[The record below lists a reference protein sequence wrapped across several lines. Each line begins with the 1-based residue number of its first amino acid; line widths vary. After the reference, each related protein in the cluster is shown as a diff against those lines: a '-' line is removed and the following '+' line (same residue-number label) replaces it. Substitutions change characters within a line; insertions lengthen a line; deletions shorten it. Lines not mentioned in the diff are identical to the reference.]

1 MEEALKTDVADTEPR
16 DGIVTGR
23 EWLDYAGRR
32 VPQLQRS
39 MMEDAR
45 KAGRDVAV
53 VDGEESVKDV
63 EDRTLQRPRVF
74 YRRDADVEPFPVARP

>member
-1 MEEALKTDVADTEPR
+1 M
-16 DGIVTGR
+16 VTGR
-23 EWLDYAGRR
+23 EWLDYAVRR
-32 VPQLQRS
+32 VPQLQRN

-45 KAGRDVAV
+45 KAGREIAV
-53 VDGEESVKDV
+53 VDGEERKDV